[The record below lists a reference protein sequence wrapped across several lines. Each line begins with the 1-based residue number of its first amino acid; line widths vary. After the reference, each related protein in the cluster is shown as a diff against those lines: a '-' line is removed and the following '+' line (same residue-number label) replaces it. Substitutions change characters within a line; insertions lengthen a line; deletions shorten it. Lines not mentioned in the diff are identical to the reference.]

1 MSLPCN
7 QETRINAIEE
17 QLEHLQTYTNKELAD
32 MKQLIKNLTNGGLS
46 KTIQEQNEKLIEQLM
61 SLVQQ
66 EKSNTYHLYEQKME
80 REMQKWKLIAGV
92 LGSGFGLAILKLIEE
107 LLTKR

>member
-17 QLEHLQTYTNKELAD
+17 RLEYLQTYANKELAD
-32 MKQLIKNLTNGGLS
+32 MKQLIKSLTNGGLS

-66 EKSNTYHLYEQKME
+66 ERSNTYHLYEQKME

-92 LGSGFGLAILKLIEE
+92 LGSGFGLTILRLIEE
-107 LLTKR
+107 LLTQR